1 LLWLFRADA
10 ARDTDGFSMR
20 LAWRSSVKR
29 WLSDGE
35 SRIGWNMADNQ
46 ALTQVRAS
54 LFRFV
59 PGFVPGL
66 WRGLPASG
74 GAGSATVRPYAGE
87 TTVAVGLMP

>member
-1 LLWLFRADA
+1 MLWLFRADA

-46 ALTQVRAS
+46 ALTQVRAG

-66 WRGLPASG
+66 SRGLPASA
-74 GAGSATVRPYAGE
+74 GAGLEAVAPYAGG
-87 TTVAVGLMP
+87 TRWKWYLMP